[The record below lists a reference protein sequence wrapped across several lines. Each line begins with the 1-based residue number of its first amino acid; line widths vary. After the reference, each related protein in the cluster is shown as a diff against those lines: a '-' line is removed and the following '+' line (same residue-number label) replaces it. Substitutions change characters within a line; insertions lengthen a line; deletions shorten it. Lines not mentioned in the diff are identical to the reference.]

1 MNNQDREKLYHQLR
15 VFILDTLVSQ
25 SGKQLTPDTIGQL
38 TNELLERIIDLVTKE
53 DDANS

>member
-1 MNNQDREKLYHQLR
+1 MNKQDMDRKLR

-25 SGKQLTPDTIGQL
+25 SGKQLTPDVIGQL
-38 TNELLERIIDLVTKE
+38 TSELLERIVDLLATE